1 MRSAAA
7 ALLLAL
13 TAPSATVEARSLRQQ
28 PPPEPEGDLPEKDKD
43 GAFKS
48 KSDACAACKFHAT
61 GSCAMYKTC
70 VCHATNTDFGFNALT
85 TDTNNW
91 RFACG
96 NEGGDKYEL
105 CFQVTETWQDNFGDK
120 VDPNAP
126 KCPE

>member
-28 PPPEPEGDLPEKDKD
+28 PPPEPEGELPEKDGD

-48 KSDACAACKFHAT
+48 KADACAACKFHGT

-70 VCHATNTDFGFNALT
+70 ICYATNTYFGFNGLT
-85 TDTNNW
+85 TDKDNW

-96 NEGGDKYEL
+96 NEGGAKYEL
-105 CFQVTETWQDNFGDK
+105 CFKVDETWQDSFGDK
-120 VDPNAP
+120 VDPNDP